1 MEHVVKIYWENN
13 VSSHILNVD
22 IFESVEENRSKFKQN
37 EKQNLN
43 IEANRADIFCESFYN
58 L

>member
-1 MEHVVKIYWENN
+1 M
-13 VSSHILNVD
+13 SSHILVVG

-43 IEANRADIFCESFYN
+43 IEANRTDSFCESIHN
-58 L
+58 LKEKKPKTSNF